1 MVFFKKKVLVAF
13 QLFFRFRSILVILG
27 YFGHFLGFGVFW
39 SLFKFKGYF
48 GHFGHFLGSKGI
60 LVILEGFGDILPI
73 LNI

>member
-1 MVFFKKKVLVAF
+1 MLGYFGHFLGF
-13 QLFFRFRSILVILG
+13 QGG

-48 GHFGHFLGSKGI
+48 CHFLGSKGI

>member
-1 MVFFKKKVLVAF
+1 MLGYFGHFLGF
-13 QLFFRFRSILVILG
+13 QGG